1 MNISKNAKNRSS
13 DEGNKKIKK
22 FSFNGYEKAKYLQ
35 SSTILV
41 VLKTTWVIN

>member
-1 MNISKNAKNRSS
+1 MQKIDRQMRATKNLKSS
-13 DEGNKKIKK
+13 LLMATK
-22 FSFNGYEKAKYLQ
+22 KAKAEQ